1 MAVFFFVRGASA
13 IDTICA
19 PKQQASHRLVEIP
32 CLVDT
37 LFRFQWCNDPPAPAV
52 LFVSSRLQSL
62 ERIFPNGLDMA
73 LIVDDRDDVW
83 RGEQAKN
90 LLLVR
95 PYKFF
100 VVSERLLGWVGGGGH
115 SRLR

>member
-1 MAVFFFVRGASA
+1 MGRATTLGVV
-13 IDTICA
+13 
-19 PKQQASHRLVEIP
+19 LVVCP
-32 CLVDT
+32 VCLCLPILST
-37 LFRFQWCNDPPAPAV
+37 V
-52 LFVSSRLQSL
+52 LFLMTESSCLHVASCYVSRPPKSL

-100 VVSERLLGWVGGGGH
+100 VVSALHRVSNSGYRRLSVN
-115 SRLR
+115 RYR

>member
-1 MAVFFFVRGASA
+1 MDECFAAKPLWSDPHGIVVCRPPFAAS
-13 IDTICA
+13 
-19 PKQQASHRLVEIP
+19 PRS
-32 CLVDT
+32 
-37 LFRFQWCNDPPAPAV
+37 
-52 LFVSSRLQSL
+52 QSL
-62 ERIFPNGLDMA
+62 ERIFPCGLDMA

-100 VVSERLLGWVGGGGH
+100 VVRA
-115 SRLR
+115 

>member
-1 MAVFFFVRGASA
+1 MVGVGCCCGGLLFSMIAGPFSTAVCHV
-13 IDTICA
+13 T
-19 PKQQASHRLVEIP
+19 
-32 CLVDT
+32 
-37 LFRFQWCNDPPAPAV
+37 FRPM
-52 LFVSSRLQSL
+52 QSL

-100 VVSERLLGWVGGGGH
+100 VVSGCMW
-115 SRLR
+115 

>member
-1 MAVFFFVRGASA
+1 M
-13 IDTICA
+13 
-19 PKQQASHRLVEIP
+19 SHVIS
-32 CLVDT
+32 C
-37 LFRFQWCNDPPAPAV
+37 C
-52 LFVSSRLQSL
+52 VSRRQSL

-100 VVSERLLGWVGGGGH
+100 VVS
-115 SRLR
+115 

>member
-1 MAVFFFVRGASA
+1 MPVPSPNFSIAS
-13 IDTICA
+13 C
-19 PKQQASHRLVEIP
+19 
-32 CLVDT
+32 
-37 LFRFQWCNDPPAPAV
+37 
-52 LFVSSRLQSL
+52 FVSLPQSL

-100 VVSERLLGWVGGGGH
+100 VVSGQ
-115 SRLR
+115 LRR

>member
-1 MAVFFFVRGASA
+1 MTPCCYISPP
-13 IDTICA
+13 
-19 PKQQASHRLVEIP
+19 PKKK
-32 CLVDT
+32 T
-37 LFRFQWCNDPPAPAV
+37 NK
-52 LFVSSRLQSL
+52 SL

-100 VVSERLLGWVGGGGH
+100 VVSFGHVPVARLAGMEVAVNRDSL
-115 SRLR
+115 SELLRM

>member
-1 MAVFFFVRGASA
+1 
-13 IDTICA
+13 
-19 PKQQASHRLVEIP
+19 
-32 CLVDT
+32 
-37 LFRFQWCNDPPAPAV
+37 
-52 LFVSSRLQSL
+52 
-62 ERIFPNGLDMA
+62 MA

-100 VVSERLLGWVGGGGH
+100 VVSQSEDKVIYNTAIR
-115 SRLR
+115 SQQQRMDKK